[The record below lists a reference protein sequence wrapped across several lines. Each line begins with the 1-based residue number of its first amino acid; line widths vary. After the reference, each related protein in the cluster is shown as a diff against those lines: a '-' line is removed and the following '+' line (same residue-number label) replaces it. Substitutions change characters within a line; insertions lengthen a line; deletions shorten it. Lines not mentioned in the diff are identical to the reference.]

1 MYSRHPVVA
10 GKGSNL
16 NLPQGVDVLVIGAGQ
31 AGIACGRLLSRTNL
45 DYLIVDAEEGPGG
58 AWRHTWDSLRLF
70 SPAFWSSLPG
80 MIMPGGRDYYPER
93 EEVLEYFSEY
103 ERRYDLKIARPIRV
117 KGVRQNAGGDS
128 LVAETD
134 AGSIEARAVISAT
147 GTWLEQYIP
156 DYPCRDS
163 FQGVQVHSAHYR
175 SPEEFR
181 NKRVLVVGG
190 GNSGAQIMAELSL
203 VADATWVTRREP
215 QFLPDDVDGRHLF
228 DRATQKYQARE
239 QGLDPD
245 AVVDDLLGSIVMV
258 PSVREARD
266 RGDLEAVRPFKRFT
280 ERGVTW
286 PDGAEE
292 EIDAVI
298 WCTGFRPALSHLE
311 PLGVIEANGRVRVD
325 GTRSIVEPRLWLVG
339 YGEWTGFASATIIG
353 VGRSVRE
360 TVNEILEVLEA
371 SE

>member
-1 MYSRHPVVA
+1 M
-10 GKGSNL
+10 
-16 NLPQGVDVLVIGAGQ
+16 IGAGQ
-31 AGIACGRLLSRTNL
+31 AGIACGRLLSRTDL

-80 MIMPGGRDYYPER
+80 MIMPGGREYYPRR
-93 EEVLEYFSEY
+93 EEVLEYFTEY
-103 ERRYDLKIARPIRV
+103 ERRYDLRIARPVRV
-117 KGVRQNAGGDS
+117 TAVQRSSSSDR
-128 LVAETD
+128 LIAETD
-134 AGSIEARAVISAT
+134 AGNIEARAVISST
-147 GTWLEQYIP
+147 GTWREQHIP
-156 DYPCRDS
+156 DHPCRET
-163 FQGVQVHSAHYR
+163 FRGIQIHSAHYR
-175 SPEEFR
+175 SPKEFR

-266 RGDLEAVRPFKRFT
+266 RGDLEAVRPFECFT
-280 ERGVTW
+280 EHGVIW
-286 PDGAEE
+286 PDGTEE
-292 EIDAVI
+292 KIDAVI

-311 PLGVIEANGRVRVD
+311 PLGVIEANGRVRVE
-325 GTRSIVEPRLWLVG
+325 GTRSLVEPRLWLVG

-360 TVNEILEVLEA
+360 TVNDVVAWLG
-371 SE
+371 SSK